1 MHNLRPKPKI
11 GSKIAA
17 NFINTKILV
26 VKMKRK
32 IISSLKAG
40 AKFKKEFRRQIRM
53 LIIVTLGFTIA
64 FSWRQ
69 TVFDA
74 SQSIVQFFTNVQSS
88 TALSVL
94 TSLFITIVA
103 VILIYLAAHY
113 LKDNHENY

>member
-1 MHNLRPKPKI
+1 
-11 GSKIAA
+11 
-17 NFINTKILV
+17 
-26 VKMKRK
+26 MKRK
-32 IISSLKAG
+32 IIDSLKAG

-69 TVFDA
+69 TIFDA
-74 SQSIVQFFTNVQSS
+74 SQAVVQILTNVQGS

-94 TSLFITIVA
+94 TSLFITIVS
-103 VILIYLAAHY
+103 VLLIYLAAHY